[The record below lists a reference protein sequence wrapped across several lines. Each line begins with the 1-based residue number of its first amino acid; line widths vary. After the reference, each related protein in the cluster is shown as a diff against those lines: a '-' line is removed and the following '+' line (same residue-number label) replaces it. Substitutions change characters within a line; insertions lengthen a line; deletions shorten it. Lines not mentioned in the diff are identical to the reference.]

1 MDLPK
6 IFEPF
11 VRESAVSVMARG
23 ILENILPPEDLDT
36 LFAEHA
42 VRQYEDELLFSTL
55 FEIAALTVAGTRK
68 SINSS
73 YHSLRERAQVSVR
86 AVYDKLKKTE
96 TQVSQAL
103 VRRSAGRSAAIVKA
117 MGLATMPLV
126 PKLNVKILD
135 GNHLAG
141 TEHRLEETRR
151 LNSKPLPG
159 HALVVLDPQAMLMI
173 DVFPC
178 EDAYAQERSLL
189 MEVLATVA
197 ANDCWIADRNFCT
210 TEFLF
215 GIKRLGAFFIIRQH
229 GSTLNGKRLQGERRF
244 VGNCDGGKVYE
255 QPIEIDDPQTGETLV
270 LRRITVELDEPTRNG
285 EYEIH
290 ILTNVAPSVA
300 DAVRIAAVY
309 RKRWTIEN
317 AFQELDQA
325 LSSEIN
331 TLCYPKA
338 ALLCFCVGIV
348 LYNML
353 SVLKC
358 AIRAEH
364 PDAPPLSG
372 YYLAEEIGATHR
384 GMIIAIPRPH
394 WTRTFARLTP
404 RQMANVLRCLATN
417 IDPIRF
423 RKNTRG
429 PKKPPPK
436 RNGGLKEKHISTA
449 RLLAERIK

>member
-1 MDLPK
+1 MDAL
-6 IFEPF
+6 F
-11 VRESAVSVMARG
+11 V
-23 ILENILPPEDLDT
+23 
-36 LFAEHA
+36 EHA

-73 YHSLRERAQVSVR
+73 YHSIRERVQVCVR
-86 AVYDKLKKTE
+86 AVYDKLTKTE

-103 VRRSAGRSAAIVKA
+103 VRRSASRSAAIVKSLGPA
-117 MGLATMPLV
+117 SMPLL
-126 PKLNVKILD
+126 PTLNIKILD

-151 LNSKPLPG
+151 LNSQPLPG
-159 HALVVLDPQAMLMI
+159 HALVVLDPQVMLMI

-189 MEVLATVA
+189 VEVLSTSRLRIVGSRTATSARRSSCSASIGA
-197 ANDCWIADRNFCT
+197 AH
-210 TEFLF
+210 
-215 GIKRLGAFFIIRQH
+215 FFIIRQH
-229 GSTLNGKRLQGERRF
+229 ASTLNGKRLIGQRKF
-244 VGNCDGGKVYE
+244 VGKCDGGKVYE
-255 QPIEIDDPQTGETLV
+255 QAIEIDNPQTDETLV

-285 EYEIH
+285 EKEIH
-290 ILTNVAPSVA
+290 ILSNVAPRIA

-309 RKRWTIEN
+309 RQRWTIEN

-338 ALLCFCVGIV
+338 ALLCFCVGVV

-353 SVLKC
+353 SVLKS
-358 AIRAEH
+358 AIRTEH
-364 PDAPPLSG
+364 PYAPPLSG
-372 YYLAEEIGATHR
+372 YYLAEEIGTTHR
-384 GMIIAIPRPH
+384 GMLIAIPRPH
-394 WTRTFARLTP
+394 WTRSFARLTT
-404 RQMANVLRCLATN
+404 RQMARTLRTLAAH
-417 IDPIRF
+417 IDPHRF

-436 RNGGLKEKHISTA
+436 RTGGLKEKHVSTA
-449 RLLAERIK
+449 RLLANRIK

>member
-11 VRESAVSVMARG
+11 VRESATSVMARG
-23 ILENILPPEDLDT
+23 ILENVLPPEELDT
-36 LFAEHA
+36 LFVEHA

-73 YHSLRERAQVSVR
+73 YHSIRERVQVCVR
-86 AVYDKLKKTE
+86 AVYDKLTKTE

-103 VRRSAGRSAAIVKA
+103 VRHSASRSAAIVKSLGPA
-117 MGLATMPLV
+117 SMPLL
-126 PKLNVKILD
+126 PKLNIKILD

-151 LNSKPLPG
+151 SNSQPLPG

-189 MEVLATVA
+189 VEVLSTVA
-197 ANDCWIADRNFCT
+197 AKDCWIADRNFCT
-210 TEFLF
+210 TDFLF
-215 GIKRLGAFFIIRQH
+215 GIKRRGAFFIIRQH
-229 GSTLNGKRLQGERRF
+229 ASTLNGKRLIGQRKF
-244 VGNCDGGKVYE
+244 VGKCDGGKVYE
-255 QPIEIDDPQTGETLV
+255 QAIEIDDPQTDETLV

-285 EYEIH
+285 EKEIH
-290 ILTNVAPSVA
+290 ILSNVAPRIA

-309 RKRWTIEN
+309 RQRWTIEN

-338 ALLCFCVGIV
+338 ALLCFCVGVV

-353 SVLKC
+353 SVLKS

-384 GMIIAIPRPH
+384 GMMIAIPRPH
-394 WTRTFARLTP
+394 WTRAFARLTT
-404 RQMANVLRCLATN
+404 RQMARTLRTLAAH
-417 IDPIRF
+417 IDPHRF

-436 RNGGLKEKHISTA
+436 RTGGLKEKHVSTA
-449 RLLAERIK
+449 RLLANRIK

>member
-6 IFEPF
+6 IFDAF

-23 ILENILPPEDLDT
+23 ILENILPPEELDA

-42 VRQYEDELLFSTL
+42 VRQYEDELLFSTV

-73 YHSLRERAQVSVR
+73 YHSMRERVQVSVR
-86 AVYDKLKKTE
+86 AVYDKLRKTE
-96 TQVSQAL
+96 TQVAQAL
-103 VRRSAGRSAAIVKA
+103 VRHSAAKAAAIVKPL
-117 MGLATMPLV
+117 GLASMPLL

-141 TEHRLEETRR
+141 TQRRLEATRH

-159 HALVVLDPQAMLMI
+159 HALVVLDPQAMLMT
-173 DVFPC
+173 DVFPS

-189 MEVLATVA
+189 VEVLATVA
-197 ANDCWIADRNFCT
+197 AHDCWIADRNFCT

-215 GIKRLGAFFIIRQH
+215 GIKRHGAFFVIRQH
-229 GSTLNGKRLQGERRF
+229 ASTLTGKRLQGKRKL
-244 VGNCDGGKVYE
+244 VGPCDGGKVYE
-255 QPIEIDDPQTGETLV
+255 QAIEIGDAQTGETLV
-270 LRRITVELDEPTRNG
+270 LRRITVELDEPTRND
-285 EYEIH
+285 EREIH
-290 ILTNVAPSVA
+290 ILTNVAPRIA

-309 RKRWTIEN
+309 RQRWTIEN

-331 TLCYPKA
+331 TLCYPRA
-338 ALLCFCVGIV
+338 ALLCFSIGVV
-348 LYNML
+348 LYNTM
-353 SVLKC
+353 SVLKS

-372 YYLAEEIGATHR
+372 YYLAEEISATHR
-384 GMIIAIPRPH
+384 GMLIAIPRPH
-394 WTRTFARLTP
+394 WTRTFARLSS
-404 RQMANVLRCLATN
+404 RQMASTLRSLAAKV
-417 IDPIRF
+417 DPARF

-436 RNGGLKEKHISTA
+436 RTGGLKEKHVSTA